1 MNPEQDST
9 CEIYCDAQSHG
20 RELVDV
26 YMKAGPPG
34 RWTDHWFQV
43 QDARTDDGR
52 RLRRPEGT
60 SVPVDEITSAY
71 LGAGLRP
78 NTKIR
83 RRPNLQ
89 CRVCGRSVS
98 AREEKLIPILN
109 MLGAAGVSCIS
120 LAGLEAR
127 LKN

>member
-1 MNPEQDST
+1 MSVEQHST
-9 CEIYCDAQSHG
+9 CEIYCDASSHE

-34 RWTDHWFQV
+34 RWTDHWLQV
-43 QDARTDDGR
+43 QDARTADGR
-52 RLRRPEGT
+52 QLRRPEGT
-60 SVPVDEITSAY
+60 SVPVDEITNAY

-89 CRVCGRSVS
+89 CRLCGLSVP
-98 AREEKLIPILN
+98 AREENLIPILN
-109 MLGAAGVSCIS
+109 TLGAAGVSCIS
-120 LAGLEAR
+120 LTGLAAR
-127 LKN
+127 LHN

>member
-34 RWTDHWFQV
+34 RWTDHWFQG
-43 QDARTDDGR
+43 QDAARRWRATAPSGR
-52 RLRRPEGT
+52 HECPCRRNYECISRSPDFT
-60 SVPVDEITSAY
+60 
-71 LGAGLRP
+71 